1 MFLAFGVPGS
11 NVVEKE
17 QGKRFRKNNG
27 TIKLSL
33 PLGIQGARET
43 FPLFNLLSLPPTQ
56 KKYRPNFG
64 SWHRLRSSG
73 RNLRGKYCPFLVGK
87 WVSTHRKR
95 TETFFLKPPT
105 ASRNG
110 EHSWS
115 SSSAVGVERGGGEI
129 LLLVNF
135 LQLTP
140 KENGVKWRE
149 RIFIIF
155 H

>member
-33 PLGIQGARET
+33 PLGIQGASET
-43 FPLFNLLSLPPTQ
+43 FPLFNLLSYPPPKKSLGRILVVTIASAPQGEICGGNVFHLSGKMGFHSPKTNRNFLFKASDIFQKWRTQ
-56 KKYRPNFG
+56 LVFLLG
-64 SWHRLRSSG
+64 CWG
-73 RNLRGKYCPFLVGK
+73 R
-87 WVSTHRKR
+87 
-95 TETFFLKPPT
+95 E
-105 ASRNG
+105 
-110 EHSWS
+110 
-115 SSSAVGVERGGGEI
+115 GGGEI